1 MTSGELI
8 IKGGFIIDPTRKID
22 GDVGDVAIKDGKIVD
37 KVSSSAKVIDAK
49 GKIVMAGG
57 VDVHSHV
64 AGPKVNAGRLLR
76 PEDKLLSGFCRSAMA
91 QKNGYRMESGF
102 SIPSVFKT
110 GYDYAR
116 MGYTFVME
124 AAMPPLLAPHVHE
137 EIHDTPIID
146 EAALPVFGN
155 NWFIMEYLKNG
166 EVENTA
172 AYIAWLL
179 GQTKGYGV
187 KVVNP
192 GGTAAWAWGLN
203 CLNLTDHVPFFEI
216 TPGEII
222 KGLMEAN
229 EYLGLPHSIHVHQNN
244 LGNPGNYPDT
254 IESLKIAEGVKAKNK
269 FGREQVLH
277 STHLQFHSYGGEGWK
292 DFCSKAKEVMDYVN
306 KQKNITIDLGC
317 VTLDETTTM
326 TADGP
331 FEHHLHGLNHL
342 KWTNVDVEL
351 ETAAGIVPYIYN
363 KDVLPNAIQWAT
375 GLELALFAKDMNR
388 TFITTD
394 HPNAGP
400 FTRYPR
406 VIKWL
411 MSKKAREAT
420 LATMK
425 NYRQGNR
432 CNLYPRHRP
441 RAHPLRDRPDDPVR
455 PGKMPW
461 PWQHLRGSRTRHE
474 RGCRYL
480 RPQLQEHAQSDAE
493 KIETAFQRAA
503 CFIKNGEVIVK
514 DGEVVSHGHKKTV
527 WVKVNMPENPQVTR
541 DVSQAFHKGTYTVQ
555 LENYAVKDYLAPHP
569 YVINVDVEA

>member
-1 MTSGELI
+1 MSSGELI
-8 IKGGFIIDPTRKID
+8 VKGGFILDPTLKIE
-22 GDVGDVAIKDGKIVD
+22 GEVGDIAIKDGKIVE
-37 KVSSSAKVIDAK
+37 KVSSSAKIIDAK

-76 PEDKLLSGFCRSAMA
+76 PEDKLLSGTCRSAMA

-110 GYDYAR
+110 GYDYGR
-116 MGYTFVME
+116 MGYSFVME

-155 NWFIMEYLKNG
+155 NWFVMEYIKNN
-166 EVENTA
+166 EIENIA

-179 GQTKGYGV
+179 KTTKGYGV
-187 KVVNP
+187 KIVNP

-203 CLNLTDHVPFFEI
+203 CLNLGDQVPYFEI
-216 TPGEII
+216 TPGDII

-277 STHLQFHSYGGEGWK
+277 STHLQFHSYGGDGWGT
-292 DFCSKAKEVMDYVN
+292 FCSKAKEVMDYVN

-331 FEHHLHGLNHL
+331 FEHHLHALNHL

-351 ETAAGIVPYIYN
+351 ETAAGIVPYIYS

-375 GLELALFAKDMNR
+375 GLELALFAKDMDR

-400 FTRYPR
+400 FIRYPR

-411 MSKKAREAT
+411 MSKEAREAT

-425 NYRQGNR
+425 NTDRVINATYIHGIDRELTLYEIAQMTRSGPAKCLGLGNIYGGLSPGLDGSVAVYDL
-432 CNLYPRHRP
+432 NYNDLPK
-441 RAHPLRDRPDDPVR
+441 DP
-455 PGKMPW
+455 
-461 PWQHLRGSRTRHE
+461 
-474 RGCRYL
+474 
-480 RPQLQEHAQSDAE
+480 E
-493 KIETAFQRAA
+493 KIESAFLRAS
-503 CFIKNGEVIVK
+503 CFIRGGEVVVR
-514 DGEVVSHGHKKTV
+514 DGEVLGHGHKKTV
-527 WVKVNMPENPQVTR
+527 WVNVNMPENPQVTR
-541 DVSQAFHKGTYTVQ
+541 DVSEAFHKGTYTVNIS
-555 LENYAVKDYLAPHP
+555 NYPVRDYLAPHP
-569 YVINVDVEA
+569 FVINVDVEA

>member
-1 MTSGELI
+1 MASGELI

-49 GKIVMAGG
+49 GKVVMAGG

-155 NWFIMEYLKNG
+155 NWFVMEYLKNH
-166 EVENTA
+166 EIENTA
-172 AYIAWLL
+172 SYIAWLL
-179 GQTKGYGV
+179 KTTKGYGI
-187 KVVNP
+187 KIVNP

-203 CLNLTDHVPFFEI
+203 CLNLGDRVPYFDV

-254 IESLKIAEGVKAKNK
+254 IESLKIAEGVKTNNK

-425 NYRQGNR
+425 NTDKVIDATYIHDIDRELTLFEIAQMTRSGPAKCLGLGNTYGG
-432 CNLYPRHRP
+432 L
-441 RAHPLRDRPDDPVR
+441 A
-455 PGKMPW
+455 PGMNGDVGIFDINYKNMP
-461 PWQHLRGSRTRHE
+461 
-474 RGCRYL
+474 
-480 RPQLQEHAQSDAE
+480 SDAE

-503 CFIKNGEVIVK
+503 YFIKNGEVIVK
-514 DGEVVSHGHKKTV
+514 DGEVISHGHKKTV
-527 WVKVNMPENPQVTR
+527 WVNVNMPENLQVTR

-569 YVINVDVEA
+569 YIINVDVEA

>member
-1 MTSGELI
+1 MSSGEI
-8 IKGGFIIDPTRKID
+8 IVKGGFIIDPTRKID

-37 KVSSSAKVIDAK
+37 KVGSSAKVIDAK

-64 AGPKVNAGRLLR
+64 AGPKVNAGRLMR
-76 PEDKLLSGFCRSAMA
+76 PEDKLRSGVCMSGMA

-124 AAMPPLLAPHVHE
+124 AAMPPLLAPHTHE

-146 EAALPVFGN
+146 EAALPVFAN
-155 NWFIMEYLKNG
+155 NWFIMEYIKKG

-179 GQTKGYGV
+179 KTTKGYGV
-187 KVVNP
+187 KLVNP

-203 CLNLTDHVPFFEI
+203 CLSLNDQVPYFDV

-254 IESLKIAEGVKAKNK
+254 LESLKLAEGVKTHNK

-342 KWTNVDVEL
+342 KWTNVDVEM
-351 ETAAGIVPYIYN
+351 ETAAGIVPYIYDKN
-363 KDVLPNAIQWAT
+363 VTPNAVQWAT
-375 GLELALFAKDMNR
+375 GLELALYAKDLNR
-388 TFITTD
+388 T
-394 HPNAGP
+394 
-400 FTRYPR
+400 
-406 VIKWL
+406 
-411 MSKKAREAT
+411 
-420 LATMK
+420 
-425 NYRQGNR
+425 
-432 CNLYPRHRP
+432 
-441 RAHPLRDRPDDPVR
+441 
-455 PGKMPW
+455 
-461 PWQHLRGSRTRHE
+461 
-474 RGCRYL
+474 
-480 RPQLQEHAQSDAE
+480 
-493 KIETAFQRAA
+493 
-503 CFIKNGEVIVK
+503 
-514 DGEVVSHGHKKTV
+514 
-527 WVKVNMPENPQVTR
+527 
-541 DVSQAFHKGTYTVQ
+541 
-555 LENYAVKDYLAPHP
+555 
-569 YVINVDVEA
+569 

>member
-1 MTSGELI
+1 MSGGEII
-8 IKGGFIIDPTRKID
+8 IKGGFVIDPTQKID
-22 GDVGDVAIKDGKIVD
+22 GDVKDIAIKDGKIVE
-37 KVSSSAKVIDAK
+37 KVGSSAKVIDAK
-49 GKIVMAGG
+49 GKVVMAGG
-57 VDVHSHV
+57 VDIHSHV

-76 PEDKLLSGFCRSAMA
+76 PEDKLRSGTLRSSKA

-116 MGYTFVME
+116 MGYAFVME
-124 AAMPPLLAPHVHE
+124 AAMPPLMAPHVHE

-155 NWFIMEYLKNG
+155 NWFIMEYLKNH

-179 GQTKGYGV
+179 KVSKGYGV
-187 KVVNP
+187 KIVNP
-192 GGTAAWAWGLN
+192 GGTAAWSWGLN
-203 CLNLTDHVPFFEI
+203 CLKLDDQVPFFDI
-216 TPGEII
+216 TPQEILT
-222 KGLMEAN
+222 GLMEAN

-244 LGNPGNYPDT
+244 LGNPGNYPVT
-254 IESLKIAEGVKAKNK
+254 IDSLKLAEGVKARNK
-269 FGREQVLH
+269 FGREQVMH
-277 STHLQFHSYGGEGWK
+277 STHLQFHSYGGEGWGT
-292 DFCSKAKEVMDYVN
+292 FCSKAKEVMDYVN

-331 FEHHLHGLNHL
+331 FEHHLHALNHL

-351 ETAAGIVPYIYN
+351 ETAAGIVPYIYS
-363 KDVLPNAIQWAT
+363 KDVLPNAVQWAT

-411 MSKKAREAT
+411 MSKNAREAT

-425 NYRQGNR
+425 NTDKVINATYIHGIDRELT
-432 CNLYPRHRP
+432 LYEIAQMTRSGPAKCLGLSNIYGGLSP
-441 RAHPLRDRPDDPVR
+441 GLDGSVAVFDLNYKNMPKDP
-455 PGKMPW
+455 
-461 PWQHLRGSRTRHE
+461 
-474 RGCRYL
+474 
-480 RPQLQEHAQSDAE
+480 E
-493 KIETAFQRAA
+493 KIESAFLRAA
-503 CFIKNGEVIVK
+503 CFIKSGEVVVK
-514 DGEVVSHGHKKTV
+514 DGEVTGHGHKKTV
-527 WVKVNMPENPQVTR
+527 WVNVKMPENPQVTR
-541 DVSQAFHKGTYTVQ
+541 DVSEAFNKGTYTVNIS
-555 LENYAVKDYLAPHP
+555 NYPVREYLAPHP
-569 YVINVDVEA
+569 FVIDVDVEA

>member
-1 MTSGELI
+1 MAEI
-8 IKGGFIIDPTRKID
+8 IVKGGFVIDPTRKID
-22 GDVGDVAIKDGKIVD
+22 GDVGDIAIKDGKIVD

-49 GKIVMAGG
+49 GKTVMAGG

-64 AGPKVNAGRLLR
+64 AGPKVNVGRLFR
-76 PEDKLLSGFCRSAMA
+76 PEDKLLSGFCRSGMA

-102 SIPSVFKT
+102 SIPSTFKT

-116 MGYTFVME
+116 MGYGFVME
-124 AAMPPLLAPHVHE
+124 AAMPPIHSPHVHE

-155 NWFIMEYLKNG
+155 NWFVMDYLKKG

-172 AYIAWLL
+172 SYIVWLL
-179 GQTKGYGV
+179 KATKGYGV

-192 GGTAAWAWGLN
+192 GGTAAWGWGLN
-203 CLNLTDHVPFFEI
+203 CVGLDNPVPYFEI
-216 TPGEII
+216 TPREII
-222 KGLMEAN
+222 RGLLEAN
-229 EYLGLPHSIHVHQNN
+229 EYLGLPHSMHVHQND
-244 LGNPGNYPDT
+244 LGNPGNYQGT
-254 IESLKIAEGVKAKNK
+254 IESLKIAEGVKTKNK

-277 STHLQFHSYGGEGWK
+277 STHLQFHSYGGEGWGT
-292 DFCSKAKEVMDYVN
+292 FCSKAKEVMDYVN
-306 KQKNITIDLGC
+306 KAKGLTIDLGC

-342 KWTNVDVEL
+342 KWCNVDVEM
-351 ETAAGIVPYIYN
+351 ETAAGVVPYIYS

-388 TFITTD
+388 TFLTTD

-411 MSKKAREAT
+411 MSRKSREAV

-425 NYRQGNR
+425 NTDKVINATYIHGI
-432 CNLYPRHRP
+432 
-441 RAHPLRDRPDDPVR
+441 DRELTLFEIAQMTRSGPAKCLGLGSTYGGLAPGMSADVAVFDLNYKNMPSDPD
-455 PGKMPW
+455 MI
-461 PWQHLRGSRTRHE
+461 
-474 RGCRYL
+474 
-480 RPQLQEHAQSDAE
+480 E
-493 KIETAFQRAA
+493 KAFQRAA
-503 CFIKNGEVIVK
+503 CFIKSGEVVVI
-514 DGEVVSHGHKKTV
+514 DGEVVSNGHKKTV
-527 WVKVNMPENPQVTR
+527 WVNVNMPENPQVMR
-541 DVSQAFHKGTYTVQ
+541 DITQSFTKDYTVQ
-555 LENYAVKDYLAPHP
+555 LENYSVKDYLAPHP
-569 YVINVDVEA
+569 HVINVDVEA

>member
-1 MTSGELI
+1 MSSGELI
-8 IKGGFIIDPTRKID
+8 VKGGFIIDPTRKID
-22 GDVGDVAIKDGKIVD
+22 GDVGDVAIKDGKIVE

-76 PEDKLLSGFCRSAMA
+76 PEDKLLSGTFRSAMA

-116 MGYTFVME
+116 MGYSFVME

-155 NWFIMEYLKNG
+155 NWFVMEYLKNN
-166 EVENTA
+166 EIENTA

-179 GQTKGYGV
+179 KTTKGYGI
-187 KVVNP
+187 KIVNP

-203 CLNLTDHVPFFEI
+203 CLNLGERVPYFEI

-254 IESLKIAEGVKAKNK
+254 LESLKLAEGVKAKNK
-269 FGREQVLH
+269 FGRGQVLH
-277 STHLQFHSYGGEGWK
+277 STHLQFHSYGGDGWGT
-292 DFCSKAKEVMDYVN
+292 FCSKAKEVMDYVN

-331 FEHHLHGLNHL
+331 FEHHLHSLNHL

-351 ETAAGIVPYIYN
+351 ETAAGIVPYIYS

-400 FTRYPR
+400 FIRYPR

-425 NYRQGNR
+425 NTDKVINATYIHGIDRELTLYEIAQMTRSGPAKCLGLGNIYGGLSPGLDGSVAVFDL
-432 CNLYPRHRP
+432 NYKDLPK
-441 RAHPLRDRPDDPVR
+441 DP
-455 PGKMPW
+455 
-461 PWQHLRGSRTRHE
+461 
-474 RGCRYL
+474 
-480 RPQLQEHAQSDAE
+480 E
-493 KIETAFQRAA
+493 KIESAFLNAS
-503 CFIKNGEVIVK
+503 CFIRGGEVVVR
-514 DGEVVSHGHKKTV
+514 DGEVLGHGHKKTV
-527 WVKVNMPENPQVTR
+527 WVNVKMPENPQVTR
-541 DVSQAFHKGTYTVQ
+541 DVSEAFHKGTYTVDIS
-555 LENYAVKDYLAPHP
+555 NYPVRDYLAPHP
-569 YVINVDVEA
+569 FVIDVDVEA

>member
-1 MTSGELI
+1 MSSGELI
-8 IKGGFIIDPTRKID
+8 VKGGFVIDPTRKID
-22 GDVGDVAIKDGKIVD
+22 GVVGDVAIKDGKIVE

-49 GKIVMAGG
+49 GKVVMSGC
-57 VDVHSHV
+57 VDIHSHV
-64 AGPKVNAGRLLR
+64 AGPKVNAGRLMR
-76 PEDKLLSGFCRSAMA
+76 PEDKLLAGTIRSSMA
-91 QKNGYRMESGF
+91 KNGYRMESGF

-116 MGYTFVME
+116 MGYSFVME

-155 NWFIMEYLKNG
+155 NWFVMEYLRNG

-179 GQTKGYGV
+179 KTTKGYGV

-203 CLNLTDHVPFFEI
+203 CLNLNDRVPFFDI

-222 KGLMEAN
+222 KGLMAAN
-229 EYLGLPHSIHVHQNN
+229 EYLGLPHSIHVHQND
-244 LGNPGNYPDT
+244 LGNPGNAPGT
-254 IESLKIAEGVKAKNK
+254 IESLKLAEGVKAKNK

-306 KQKNITIDLGC
+306 RQKNLTIDLGC

-351 ETAAGIVPYIYN
+351 ETAAGIVPYIYD
-363 KDVLPNAIQWAT
+363 KDVTPNAVQWAT
-375 GLELALFAKDMNR
+375 GLELALFAKDMDR
-388 TFITTD
+388 TFLTTD

-420 LATMK
+420 IASMK
-425 NYRQGNR
+425 NNDKMIGLTNIHTMDRELT
-432 CNLYPRHRP
+432 LYEIAQMTRSGPAKALGLAKTYGGLAP
-441 RAHPLRDRPDDPVR
+441 GMNGDVSVFDLNYKSMPSDP
-455 PGKMPW
+455 
-461 PWQHLRGSRTRHE
+461 
-474 RGCRYL
+474 
-480 RPQLQEHAQSDAE
+480 E
-493 KIETAFQRAA
+493 KIESALQRAA
-503 CFIKNGEVIVK
+503 CFIKDGEVVVK
-514 DGEVVSHGHKKTV
+514 DGEVVSHGHKRTV
-527 WVKVNMPENPQVTR
+527 WVKVKMPENPQVTR
-541 DVSQAFHKGTYTVQ
+541 DVAQAFHQGTYTVDIR
-555 LENYAVKDYLAPHP
+555 NYPVREYLAPHQH
-569 YVINVDVEA
+569 IIDVNMEA

>member
-1 MTSGELI
+1 MASGELI
-8 IKGGFIIDPTRKID
+8 VKGGFIIDPTRKID
-22 GDVGDVAIKDGKIVD
+22 GDVGDIAIKDGKIVE

-64 AGPKVNAGRLLR
+64 AGPKVNAGRLFR
-76 PEDKLLSGFCRSAMA
+76 PEDKLFKSPMG
-91 QKNGYRMESGF
+91 QKGYRMESGF

-116 MGYTFVME
+116 MGYSFVME
-124 AAMPPLLAPHVHE
+124 AAMPPLLAPHTHE

-146 EAALPVFGN
+146 EGALPVFGN
-155 NWFIMEYLKNG
+155 NWFVLEYIKNN
-166 EVENTA
+166 EIENTA

-179 GQTKGYGV
+179 KTTKGYGV
-187 KVVNP
+187 KIVNP

-203 CLNLTDHVPFFEI
+203 CLSLNDQVPYFEI

-254 IESLKIAEGVKAKNK
+254 IESLKLAEGVKAKNK

-277 STHLQFHSYGGEGWK
+277 STHLQFHSYGGDGWGT
-292 DFCSKAKEVMDYVN
+292 FCSKAKEVMDYVN

-342 KWTNVDVEL
+342 KWTNVDVEM
-351 ETAAGIVPYIYN
+351 ETAAGIVPYIYS

-411 MSKKAREAT
+411 MSKNAREAT

-425 NYRQGNR
+425 NTDKVINATYIHGIDRELT
-432 CNLYPRHRP
+432 LYEIAQMTRSGPAKCLGLSNIYGGLSP
-441 RAHPLRDRPDDPVR
+441 GLDGSVAVFDLNYKNMPKDP
-455 PGKMPW
+455 
-461 PWQHLRGSRTRHE
+461 
-474 RGCRYL
+474 
-480 RPQLQEHAQSDAE
+480 E
-493 KIETAFQRAA
+493 KIESAFLRAA
-503 CFIKNGEVIVK
+503 CFIKSGEVVVK
-514 DGEVVSHGHKKTV
+514 DGEVTGHGHKKTV
-527 WVKVNMPENPQVTR
+527 WVNVKMPENPQVTR
-541 DVSQAFHKGTYTVQ
+541 DVSEAFNKGTYTVNIS
-555 LENYAVKDYLAPHP
+555 NYPVREYLAPHP
-569 YVINVDVEA
+569 FVIDVDVEA

>member
-1 MTSGELI
+1 
-8 IKGGFIIDPTRKID
+8 
-22 GDVGDVAIKDGKIVD
+22 
-37 KVSSSAKVIDAK
+37 
-49 GKIVMAGG
+49 
-57 VDVHSHV
+57 
-64 AGPKVNAGRLLR
+64 
-76 PEDKLLSGFCRSAMA
+76 
-91 QKNGYRMESGF
+91 
-102 SIPSVFKT
+102 
-110 GYDYAR
+110 

-155 NWFIMEYLKNG
+155 NWFVMEYLKNG

-203 CLNLTDHVPFFEI
+203 CLNLNDHVPFFEI

-254 IESLKIAEGVKAKNK
+254 IESLKIAEGVKTKNK

-306 KQKNITIDLGC
+306 MQKNITIDLGC

-425 NYRQGNR
+425 NTDKVIDATYIHGIDRELTLFEIAQMTRSGPAKCLGLGNTYGG
-432 CNLYPRHRP
+432 L
-441 RAHPLRDRPDDPVR
+441 A
-455 PGKMPW
+455 PGMNGDVGIFDLNYKNMP
-461 PWQHLRGSRTRHE
+461 
-474 RGCRYL
+474 
-480 RPQLQEHAQSDAE
+480 SDAE

-503 CFIKNGEVIVK
+503 YFIKNGEVIVK